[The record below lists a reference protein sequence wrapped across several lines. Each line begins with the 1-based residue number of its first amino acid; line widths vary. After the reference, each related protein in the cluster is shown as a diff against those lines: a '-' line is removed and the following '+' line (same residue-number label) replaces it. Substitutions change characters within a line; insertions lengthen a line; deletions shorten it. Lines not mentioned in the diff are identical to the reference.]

1 VGATIRAAH
10 YQGVEIDAPGV
21 QFAGAVGRS
30 VNQAVGFDGYCLF
43 AVDPLTGLRS
53 AMFSEHGLTVPAAR
67 LMRNETVDNDVNRYA
82 ELLRRPGHVGM
93 LKAGVGALKSPRLYE
108 MLLPQGYS
116 SELRLVLVQ
125 DGRYWGGLSLFRDER
140 RHPFNEADAEAARDL
155 ADPLCSALRRH
166 LVRRTDTSSTSSG
179 PRRAGVVLVGQDG
192 GLLSMSVEADAW
204 LDDLTSG
211 GPDGV
216 AVGDAVRMVLEVA
229 HATATG
235 RPDPICRVRT
245 VQGRWVVITG
255 TRTDAAPVDVTVV
268 IQPADL
274 GQSLP
279 AFGAWCG
286 LTSRESQVV
295 QLVARG
301 LATKQVARRL
311 GLSMHTAND
320 HLRTAYRKAGVGGR
334 DEMLALAT

>member
-1 VGATIRAAH
+1 MGANIRAAH
-10 YQGVEIDAPGV
+10 WHSVDINVPGV
-21 QFAGAVGRS
+21 IFADAVGRS
-30 VNQAVGFDGYCLF
+30 VNRAVGFDGYYLF

-53 AMFSEHGLTVPAAR
+53 AMFSEHGLTVSTAR

-82 ELLRRPGHVGM
+82 DLLRRPGHTGL
-93 LKAGVGALKSPRLYE
+93 LKLGAGAPRSQRLYE
-108 MLLPQGYS
+108 MLRPQGYS

-125 DGRYWGGLSLFRDER
+125 NGRYWGGLSLFRDER
-140 RHPFNEADAEAARDL
+140 RHPFNEADAEAAGDL

-166 LVRRTDTSSTSSG
+166 LVRRTDTSG
-179 PRRAGVVLVGQDG
+179 EAGARPAGVVLIGRDG
-192 GLLSMSVEADAW
+192 RLLSMSVEAHAW

-216 AVGDAVRMVLEVA
+216 TVDDASRMVYEVA

-245 VQGRWVVITG
+245 RHGRWLVVSG
-255 TRTDAAPVDVTVV
+255 TRIDAPPVDVTVV

-286 LTSRESQVV
+286 LTSREAQVV
-295 QLVARG
+295 ELVARG

-311 GLSMHTAND
+311 GLSLHTAND
-320 HLRTAYRKAGVGGR
+320 HLRAAYRKAGVSSR
-334 DEMLALAT
+334 DELLALAT